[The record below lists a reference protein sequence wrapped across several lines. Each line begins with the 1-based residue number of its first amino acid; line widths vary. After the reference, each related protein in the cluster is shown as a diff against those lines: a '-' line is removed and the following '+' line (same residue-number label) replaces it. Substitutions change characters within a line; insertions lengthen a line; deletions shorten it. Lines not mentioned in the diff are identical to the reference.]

1 MPFIEV
7 LTMVSLG
14 WIAHQDFKE
23 RSVLWILFPLVG
35 IFLAILNIQKVT
47 FLYFFFYSSL
57 NVLIVSTM
65 LLLVWL
71 YTRQLMK
78 QKFLN
83 HAFGLGDVLFLC
95 AFAMGFPTV
104 TFIIL
109 LVFSLLFSLIVCSV
123 LKLFFELDTVPLAG
137 LMGVF
142 LIVTLL
148 LSFHPDFPSLYII

>member
-1 MPFIEV
+1 
-7 LTMVSLG
+7 
-14 WIAHQDFKE
+14 
-23 RSVLWILFPLVG
+23 
-35 IFLAILNIQKVT
+35 
-47 FLYFFFYSSL
+47 
-57 NVLIVSTM
+57 
-65 LLLVWL
+65 
-71 YTRQLMK
+71 MK